1 MKKLILSAF
10 ALSLFAPLGS
20 WAQLED
26 IDTFL
31 GLESE
36 ILPELVSEQKFT
48 TKALHENKEWQ
59 VEEKQVVIDKE
70 PLKGQKYSLI
80 PWSDLDPDAWLSVD
94 RWLIER
100 KEKDKIVDWKIR
112 LRDDRH
118 LELVGKIL
126 KCQGTC
132 PVYRGTN
139 SANVQHLSQ
148 IVEGDELRTE
158 KDSIAWVYLMD
169 GTLVRLGPES
179 SISFQETNWSKN
191 EVFYLARL
199 NQGHVYWHARD
210 KKAFE
215 VDEAPETDAMSLP
228 LMVREANFE
237 FYEREIYKKQ
247 NDWERLT
254 EVHALFDNAIKKQFE
269 AINNLREKNN
279 KLATYTSK
287 VMLVAPNGSLV
298 AKDSSFDFMYYP
310 GGKSFFKKRSLETSE
325 FSLHLRGYTQTD
337 TIAIETS
344 EWHEVDHMGRSYLKI
359 ETPAPGLMLAE
370 LLTKRIKTLELAREL
385 WMEKYTLPVVASLG
399 DAKKLAVEHGYTL
412 WGEDLSKRYDFL
424 VEYTRR
430 LETTNIKSLDN
441 LLTKLQESGEKVDRE
456 MSDNH
461 YRASLNFYLLGLKT
475 RYTDKKMQ
483 LREMN
488 DLQYYVWILKN
499 GKI

>member
-10 ALSLFAPLGS
+10 ALSLLAPSGLWGQTEAVDS
-20 WAQLED
+20 
-26 IDTFL
+26 FL

-36 ILPELVSEQKFT
+36 VLPELVSDQKFT
-48 TKALHENKEWQ
+48 TSNLHQHSEWK
-59 VEEKQVVIDKE
+59 VEEKEAVIDKE

-80 PWSDLDPDAWLSVD
+80 PWSELDPDAWMSID
-94 RWLIER
+94 RWLLER
-100 KEKDKIVDWKIR
+100 KEKDKIPDWKIR
-112 LRDDRH
+112 IRDDRH

-139 SANVQHLSQ
+139 SSNVQHLSQ

-179 SISFQETNWSKN
+179 SLSFQETNWSKG

-210 KKAFE
+210 KKALAT
-215 VDEAPETDAMSLP
+215 DEAPETDAMSVP
-228 LMVREANFE
+228 LLVKEANTE
-237 FYEREIYKKQ
+237 FYEREIFKKQ
-247 NDWERLT
+247 TEWERLT
-254 EVHALFDNAIKKQFE
+254 EVHSLFDNAIKKQFE
-269 AINNLREKNN
+269 AINSLKEKNN
-279 KLATYTSK
+279 PSINYTSK
-287 VMLVAPNGSLV
+287 VMLVAPNASIV
-298 AKDSSFDFMYYP
+298 AKDTSFDLMFYP
-310 GGKSFFKKRSLETSE
+310 GGKSFFKRRSIEGSE
-325 FSLHLRGYTQTD
+325 FRLQLRGYNQTEM
-337 TIAIETS
+337 IEVEP
-344 EWHEVDHMGRSYLKI
+344 EWYEVDHLGRSHTKLDN
-359 ETPAPGLMLAE
+359 PASGLQMAE
-370 LLTKRIKTLELAREL
+370 LLTRRIKTLELAREIWL
-385 WMEKYTLPVVASLG
+385 EKFTVPVANSLG

-412 WGEDLSKRYDFL
+412 WGDDLFRRYDFL
-424 VEYTRR
+424 TEYTRR

-441 LLTKLQESGEKVDRE
+441 LLTKLEENGEKVNRE
-456 MSDNH
+456 MTDSH
-461 YRASLNFYLLGLKT
+461 FRASLNFYLLGLKK

-483 LREMN
+483 IREMN